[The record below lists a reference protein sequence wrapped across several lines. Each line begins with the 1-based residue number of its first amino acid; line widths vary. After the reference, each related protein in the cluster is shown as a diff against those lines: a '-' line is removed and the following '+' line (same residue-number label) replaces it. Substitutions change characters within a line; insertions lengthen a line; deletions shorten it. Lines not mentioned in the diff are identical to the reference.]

1 MLSILFSPQLA
12 IAKAKSIIRILLAT
26 DLTPPQIPFRNIP
39 KVNSISELRVPQSLE
54 WVLLIW
60 IICNDHPI
68 DGRCIFQLIFHHEI
82 IANRL
87 CLLEISFR
95 DQGLDLLEF
104 WLELDCVW
112 QELVRC
118 EEERARWTAH
128 YSRIEVRTLWKR
140 CHFSLFILLI
150 FIYRATNWIIPRSR
164 RSKEKK

>member
-26 DLTPPQIPFRNIP
+26 YLTPSQIPFRNIP
-39 KVNSISELRVPQSLE
+39 KVHSIGELRVPQSLE

-68 DGRCIFQLIFHHEI
+68 DRRCIYQLIFHHEI
-82 IANRL
+82 IPNRL
-87 CLLEISFR
+87 CLLEIAFR
-95 DQGLDLLEF
+95 NEGLDLLEL

-118 EEERARWTAH
+118 EEEGARWTAH
-128 YSRIEVRTLWKR
+128 YSRIEVRTLWNR
-140 CHFSLFILLI
+140 CHFNLFILLI
-150 FIYRATNWIIPRSR
+150 FIYRATNWIFP
-164 RSKEKK
+164 SK